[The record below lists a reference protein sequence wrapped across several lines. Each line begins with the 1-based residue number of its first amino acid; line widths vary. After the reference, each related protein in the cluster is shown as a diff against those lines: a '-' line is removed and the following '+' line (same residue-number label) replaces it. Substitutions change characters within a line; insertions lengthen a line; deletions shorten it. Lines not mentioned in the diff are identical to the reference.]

1 MAYQEQMAG
10 DTHSPLVYQVSM
22 KKTDAFVCAQSLTN
36 SCFCVICEITVVMSR
51 EEEQEQCNTIQ
62 FLHK

>member
-1 MAYQEQMAG
+1 MVNQEQTAG
-10 DTHSPLVYQVSM
+10 GTHSTLVYQVSM
-22 KKTDAFVCAQSLTN
+22 KKTDAFVRAQGLTN
-36 SCFCVICEITVVMSR
+36 SCFCVLCEIKVVMSR